1 MNLSLNNNNKNY
13 HSNDDFLNEIR
24 NFLNKHNIQN
34 NNELTTYYSIDRFIN
49 DFAVCEN
56 KTTGE
61 FINIPRK
68 LIVSSAKVG
77 DIIYRKNN
85 KFIIDINQT
94 RKEQEEIKSLV
105 TSLFKRKNS

>member
-13 HSNDDFLNEIR
+13 HSNDDFLNEIK
-24 NFLNKHNIQN
+24 NFLNKNIQN

-49 DFAVCEN
+49 NFAVCEN

-61 FINIPRK
+61 FINIPKK
-68 LIVSSAKVG
+68 LIDSSAKAG

-85 KFIIDINQT
+85 KFIIDKEQT
-94 RKEQEEIKSLV
+94 QKEQEEIKSLAK
-105 TSLFKRKNS
+105 SLFKRKNS